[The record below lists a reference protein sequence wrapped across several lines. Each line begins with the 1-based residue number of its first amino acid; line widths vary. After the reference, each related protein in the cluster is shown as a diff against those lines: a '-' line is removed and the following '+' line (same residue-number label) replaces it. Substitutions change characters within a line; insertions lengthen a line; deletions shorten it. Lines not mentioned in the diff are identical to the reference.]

1 MKFNTLRDPFLKGVN
16 VVSKA
21 LNSKT
26 AIPALSNILI
36 KTEDNSVKLIAS
48 DLHVTIS
55 AKVGADIQNAGA
67 TSVPGKLL
75 ASFVS
80 QLSADKVNC
89 ELDGENFK
97 VQTDKVK
104 SSFATISSEEF
115 PGVEILH
122 EGNLINI
129 NSGDFAKAL
138 QHIQFVPSISDSR
151 PVLTGIYIK
160 IDSSKLTLAATDGF
174 RMAEYVLNVKSDVSE
189 LSCIVPAK
197 AFTDIAKTFCG
208 EEEEIEVYI
217 NKTKNVLGL
226 KVKDME
232 AQIRMIDGD
241 YPNYRGIIPASFA
254 NKAEMDKTSLSSG
267 IKLASIFSKD
277 YDNMIKISQLGG
289 NIEIKS
295 QPTESGSNSSQVD
308 GTVSGSDIDIAFNA
322 KYMIDLVNNVGGDK
336 IILETN
342 ESLKPASFK
351 VEGNENFIYIVMP
364 MRAGW

>member
-1 MKFNTLRDPFLKGVN
+1 MKFNTLRDSYLKGVN

-21 LNSKT
+21 INSKT

-36 KTEDNSVKLIAS
+36 KTEEGGIKLIAS

-55 AKVGADIQNAGA
+55 AKIGADIQKEGA
-67 TSVPGKLL
+67 ISIPGKLL
-75 ASFVS
+75 ASFIG
-80 QLSADKVNC
+80 QLSTDKISC

-104 SSFATISSEEF
+104 SSFSTISAEEF
-115 PGVEILH
+115 PTVEINH
-122 EGNLINI
+122 EGKLVNI
-129 NSGDFAKAL
+129 NSADFAKAL

-160 IDSSKLTLAATDGF
+160 IDGSKLTLAATDGF
-174 RMAEYVLNVKSDVSE
+174 RMSEYTLNVKSDASE

-197 AFTDIAKTFCG
+197 AFTDIAKTFCN

-232 AQIRMIDGD
+232 AQVRMIDGD

-254 NKAEMDKTSLSSG
+254 NKTEMVKSSLSSG

-277 YDNMIKISQLGG
+277 YDNMIKISQVGG

-322 KYMIDLVNNVGGDK
+322 KYMIDLVNNVSGEK

-342 ESLKPASFK
+342 ESLKPASFRI
-351 VEGNENFIYIVMP
+351 EGNDNFLYIVMP